1 MKTLELMC
9 EKCGDSVESLFC
21 SELDTEGICYN
32 CFIAKQLKKNKLKKD
47 LTNKPMSAYMSK

>member
-1 MKTLELMC
+1 MKTLELIC

-47 LTNKPMSAYMSK
+47 LTNKQISAYMS